1 MGPSYR
7 SRKTR
12 STGKSSAGRKVHIKK
27 RPEKSKNQES
37 STLLPDIPKAFDR
50 KNVEDEEV
58 LPGSICSTPKAERF
72 RIPEIKTCPPAP
84 KKRRISA
91 NCSSRRTSIAFFS
104 HPDIELFFNFPLR
117 GIQVQTGY

>member
-12 STGKSSAGRKVHIKK
+12 STGKSSSRRKALIKK
-27 RPEKSKNQES
+27 RAKKSKNQES
-37 STLLPDIPKAFDR
+37 WTLLPDIPKAFDN
-50 KNVEDEEV
+50 KNVENEEV
-58 LPGSICSTPKAERF
+58 LSGCNCSTPKAERF

-91 NCSSRRTSIAFFS
+91 NCSSRRTSITFFS
-104 HPDIELFFNFPLR
+104 HPEIELLFNFALC
-117 GIQVQTGY
+117 GIPV